1 MNAQLGPN
9 ASKLL
14 GAANPGRSLVGQ
26 CHLQAVRGQ
35 IKRWL
40 VVQAFHTRSVS
51 DGLALY

>member
-14 GAANPGRSLVGQ
+14 GLPIQGGVWLASVTCRPYEGKS
-26 CHLQAVRGQ
+26 
-35 IKRWL
+35 RWL